1 MRQLAGVQAVDRGVA
16 PAVNGFT
23 VCGGAKR
30 VCCIVNQCEFV
41 TSRDS
46 LQGFMVTRLAV
57 NVRGVIAASTRAGS
71 SVSDVVSMSQKTGRA
86 PAHVIACADAAN
98 ENAVVT
104 TSPQTFSARSVV
116 VSAIVALAKSS
127 GFSQPRLLPSWAAY
141 S

>member
-57 NVRGVIAASTRAGS
+57 NVYREDGRRAWRNRGFY
-71 SVSDVVSMSQKTGRA
+71 
-86 PAHVIACADAAN
+86 ACGIK
-98 ENAVVT
+98 
-104 TSPQTFSARSVV
+104 R
-116 VSAIVALAKSS
+116 
-127 GFSQPRLLPSWAAY
+127 
-141 S
+141 